1 MNYASEICMNNQP
14 LAANSKRL
22 LSMGTSYA
30 IGTFND
36 NFFKQAALLLAATAH
51 LEWLQGVATTL
62 FAVPF
67 ICCSAWA
74 GWVADRYPKRTTI
87 IGAKYLEL
95 VAMLLGLAALCS
107 TNTTLHWYG
116 IVTVV
121 FLMGLQS
128 TFFSPALNGAIPENF
143 EPHHVPRVNALLKL
157 ATTSTILLGIA
168 GAGLVLDLPALPF
181 MGAKSAQ
188 NPAMPGGLYIGIIA
202 CLLSV
207 VGIATAYGIGK
218 SAPVVG
224 HSTPFPWLG
233 PVNSFQ
239 HVQELFRGDKLLFL
253 AIIAEAFFYLCST
266 FVVLSLNNLGV
277 VQLGYSFTITSLLS
291 VALMVGVCIGS
302 LVAARMPVENWTS
315 IAPKACAG
323 MGAGLLLG
331 GATPLLPPAG
341 QLPLLLASFLL
352 AGIAGGIFLI
362 PIIST
367 IQLRPAAGQKGKILA
382 ISNFSSFTGILASGV
397 VFGLCGSVLPSHLLL
412 GGAVAALLFARWLH
426 TKTKAP
432 QPQSQTSTQPTGPQ
446 PDYSLA
452 RAVRSVLGTCLQGL
466 LSLRYKVTV
475 SGLETIAGNGSILFL
490 PNHPALIDPIL
501 VYALTAGKRPR
512 PLADAHQFD
521 SPAGRL
527 VARALHPVLL
537 PDAKRD
543 GRGAKEKIQA
553 GIDAI
558 IAGLREGDSVLMY
571 PSGQLYRSAK
581 ESLGGNSGV
590 ATILHTLPEQRVV
603 LVRTTGL
610 WGSSFGYAGPEN
622 SGKAPSLGKALLR
635 GAKALLA
642 NFVLFTPRRPVH
654 VEFYEPQDLPR
665 TADKATLNR
674 YLEAFYENASR
685 PAVTY
690 PRFFWQ
696 GSAPIAL
703 PEPGTG
709 GSVMGA
715 TAIPAEL
722 REKVYALLRQQAG
735 LEEGHVLEDSQR
747 LGADLG
753 LDSLAMMEFALA
765 LEGLEG
771 KTITWLEGLIT
782 VGDCVQAAQF
792 GLQEAEAEGPLTPAL
807 QKAWDAFVDA
817 SRPLA
822 VPEGANTIA
831 HAFVHNVR
839 RTPKAALMADRK
851 TLRTHRQ
858 VLMGAMALAESFR
871 RIPGQRVGL
880 MLPAVP
886 AVLPV
891 WLALQLAGKTPVM
904 LNWTVGQSNLAHCC
918 QVAGIEH
925 AISATQF
932 TARLHSQ
939 GLALESLPV
948 QWILLED
955 VARTLGWKDKL
966 RAAFKA
972 YTTKTLPQG
981 SIPDIAAVLF
991 TSGSESLP
999 KAVPLSHTNLLTN
1012 ARDLIGVLKVK
1023 ADDSVLAML
1032 PPFHSFGL
1040 MVNIV
1045 LPLALG
1051 LRAAFYPNPTEAGP
1065 LLGMLRDF
1073 GLSLVASP
1081 PTFLSAILD
1090 MADKTEQAQQAEQAE
1105 SAGPASLHG
1114 NTKQPAPHAL
1124 GKLRY
1129 AFVGAEK
1136 CPERVYAAFA
1146 RLCPHASLCEG
1157 YGITECSPVVSV
1169 NVPGQVV
1176 PGSIGLL
1183 LPSVQAALVQEDNGN
1198 ITGPVQPG
1206 ETGMLLVRGP
1216 SIFGG
1221 YLGAAPNPFVEY
1233 EGKSWYRTGDLVSM
1247 DAHNILFFRGRL
1259 KRFVKVGGEMISLP
1273 QMETVLLEAFSHRED
1288 APQEGPALAVEAG
1301 AEELGSEI
1309 VLFTPMPIT
1318 VQEANAALRR
1328 SGLSGLYAVKRVV
1341 QVASIPL
1348 LGTGKTNYREL
1359 KALLAGGTAS

>member
-1 MNYASEICMNNQP
+1 MNHQP
-14 LAANSKRL
+14 LAPNSKRL

-36 NFFKQAALLLAATAH
+36 NFFKQAALLLAATAQ

-87 IGAKYLEL
+87 IGAKYMEL
-95 VAMLLGLAALCS
+95 AAMVLGLVALCS
-107 TNTTLHWYG
+107 TNATFHWYG
-116 IVTVV
+116 MVTVV

-143 EPHHVPRVNALLKL
+143 ETHHVPRVNALLKL
-157 ATTSTILLGIA
+157 ATTVTILLGIA

-181 MGAKSAQ
+181 MEAKSAQ
-188 NPAMPGGLYIGIIA
+188 NPAMPGGLYIGILA

-207 VGIATAYGIGK
+207 VGIGTAYGIGK
-218 SAPVVG
+218 SLQA
-224 HSTPFPWLG
+224 HAHTTPFPWLG
-233 PVNSFQ
+233 PVSSFQ
-239 HVQELFRGDKLLFL
+239 HTQELFHKDKLLFL

-277 VQLGYSFTITSLLS
+277 IQLGYSFTITSLLS
-291 VALMVGVCIGS
+291 VALMVGVCVGS
-302 LVAARMPVENWTS
+302 LVVACMPPENWVT

-331 GATPLLPPAG
+331 GAIPLLPQAG
-341 QLPLLLASFLL
+341 QLPLLLGSFLL

-362 PIIST
+362 PVVST
-367 IQLRPAAGQKGKILA
+367 IQLRPAAGEKGKILG
-382 ISNFSSFTGILASGV
+382 ISGFTSFTGILASGV
-397 VFGLCGSVLPSHLLL
+397 LFGLCSKVLPSQLLL
-412 GGAVAALLFARWLH
+412 AGAVAALFFARWLH
-426 TKTKAP
+426 RATIKATQASP
-432 QPQSQTSTQPTGPQ
+432 QTNTQGTGPG
-446 PDYSLA
+446 PEHSLA
-452 RAVRSVLGTCLQGL
+452 CAVRSVLGSCLQAL
-466 LSLRYKVTV
+466 LSLRYTVTV
-475 SGLETIAGNGSILFL
+475 SGLETIEGKGSILFL

-512 PLADAHQFD
+512 PLADARQFD
-521 SPAGRL
+521 SAAGRL
-527 VARALHPVLL
+527 VARAMHPVLL

-558 IAGLREGDSVLMY
+558 ITGLRQGDSVLLY

-581 ESLGGNSGV
+581 EHLGGNSGV
-590 ATILHTLPEQRVV
+590 ATILNTLPEQRVV

-610 WGSSFGYAGPEN
+610 WGSSFGYAGPET
-622 SGKAPSLGKALLR
+622 SGKAPVFGKALLR
-635 GAKALLA
+635 GAKAVLA
-642 NFVLFTPRRPVH
+642 NLLLFTPRRPVH
-654 VEFYEPQDLPR
+654 VEFYEPHNLPR

-674 YLEAFYENASR
+674 YLEAFYESASR

-696 GSAPIAL
+696 GRAPIAL
-703 PEPGTG
+703 PEPGLG
-709 GSVMGA
+709 GGTLDTA
-715 TAIPAEL
+715 TIPAAL
-722 REKVYALLRQQAG
+722 RESVHALLRKQAG
-735 LEEGHVLEDSQR
+735 LEPDQVLEDNQR

-753 LDSLAMMEFALA
+753 LDSLALMELALA

-771 KTITWLEGLIT
+771 KTITWLEGLVT

-792 GLQEAEAEGPLTPAL
+792 GLQEAQAEGPLPPAL
-807 QKAWDAFVDA
+807 QKAWDGFVDA

-831 HAFVHNVR
+831 HAFLHNVR
-839 RTPKAALMADRK
+839 RTPKAALMADRQ

-858 VLMGAMALAESFR
+858 VLIGAMALAESFR
-871 RIPGQRVGL
+871 RLPGQRVGL

-948 QWILLED
+948 QWVLLED
-955 VARTLGWKDKL
+955 VARTLGWKEKL

-972 YTTKTLPQG
+972 YTTKTLPHG
-981 SIPDIAAVLF
+981 TIPDIAAVLF

-999 KAVPLSHTNLLTN
+999 KAVPLSHSNLLTN
-1012 ARDLIGVLKVK
+1012 ARDLIGVLKVQ

-1065 LLGMLRDF
+1065 LLAMLRDF
-1073 GLSLVASP
+1073 GLSLLASP

-1090 MADKTEQAQQAEQAE
+1090 MADKTGQAQQAEAPL
-1105 SAGPASLHG
+1105 PASLPQ
-1114 NTKQPAPHAL
+1114 NATEPASHVL

-1136 CPERVYAAFA
+1136 CPERVYTAFA
-1146 RLCPHASLCEG
+1146 RLCPQASLCEG

-1169 NVPGQVV
+1169 NVPGHVV
-1176 PGSIGLL
+1176 PGSIGKL
-1183 LPSVQAALVQEDNGN
+1183 LPSVQAALVQENNGH
-1198 ITGPVQPG
+1198 ITGPVKQG

-1221 YLGAAPNPFVEY
+1221 YLGTAPNPFVEHQ
-1233 EGKSWYRTGDLVSM
+1233 GQSWYRTGDLVSI

-1288 APQEGPALAVEAG
+1288 APQEGPALAVEAV
-1301 AEELGSEI
+1301 AEDLGGEI

-1318 VQEANAALRR
+1318 TQEANAALRR

-1359 KALLAGGTAS
+1359 KALLAEPTIL

>member
-1 MNYASEICMNNQP
+1 MNNQP
-14 LAANSKRL
+14 LAPNSKRL

-67 ICCSAWA
+67 IVCSAWA

-87 IGAKYLEL
+87 IGAKYMEL
-95 VAMLLGLAALCS
+95 AAMGLGLVALCS
-107 TNTTLHWYG
+107 TNPTLHWYG
-116 IVTVV
+116 MVTVV

-143 EPHHVPRVNALLKL
+143 DAHHVPRVNALLKL
-157 ATTSTILLGIA
+157 ATTATILLGIA

-181 MGAKSAQ
+181 MNTADQ
-188 NPAMPGGLYIGIIA
+188 NPAMPGGLYIGLIA
-202 CLLSV
+202 CLLSG
-207 VGIATAYGIGK
+207 VGIATAYGIGN
-218 SAPVVG
+218 SAPLAG
-224 HSTPFPWLG
+224 HSAPFPWLG
-233 PVNSFQ
+233 PVSSVQ
-239 HVQELFRGDKLLFL
+239 HTGEIFRNDKLLFL
-253 AIIAEAFFYLCST
+253 AILAEAFFYLCST

-291 VALMVGVCIGS
+291 VSLMVGVCIGA
-302 LVAARMPVENWTS
+302 LLAARMPVEHWTT
-315 IAPKACAG
+315 IAPKACAA
-323 MGAGLLLG
+323 MGSGLLLG
-331 GATPLLPPAG
+331 GAVPLLPQAG
-341 QLPLLLASFLL
+341 QLPLLLGSFLL

-362 PIIST
+362 PIVST
-367 IQLRPAAGQKGKILA
+367 IQLRPVAGQKGKVLGV
-382 ISNFSSFTGILASGV
+382 SNFTSFTGILASGV
-397 VFGLCGSVLPSHLLL
+397 LFGLCGSVLPSHLLL
-412 GGAVAALLFARWLH
+412 GGAMVALLFALWLG
-426 TKTKAP
+426 KSASKAT
-432 QPQSQTSTQPTGPQ
+432 QAQSQANSQGAGPL

-452 RAVRSVLGTCLQGL
+452 SAARCLLGTCLQGL
-466 LSLRYKVTV
+466 LSLRYNVTV
-475 SGLETIAGNGSILFL
+475 SGLETIAGKGSILFL

-501 VYALTAGKRPR
+501 IYALIAGKKPR

-521 SPAGRL
+521 STAGRL
-527 VARALHPVLL
+527 VARFLHPVLL

-558 IAGLREGDSVLMY
+558 IVGLRKGDSVLMY

-581 ESLGGNSGV
+581 EQLGGNSGV
-590 ATILHTLPEQRVV
+590 ATILQTLPEQRVV

-610 WGSSFGYAGPEN
+610 WGSSFGCAGPEN
-622 SGKAPSLGKALLR
+622 AGKAPSLGKALLR
-635 GAKALLA
+635 GARAVLA
-642 NFVLFTPRRPVH
+642 NLLLFTPRRPVH

-665 TADKATLNR
+665 TADKASLNR
-674 YLEAFYENASR
+674 YLEAFYESATR

-696 GSAPIAL
+696 GRAPIAL
-703 PEPGTG
+703 PEPGHG
-709 GSVMGA
+709 GGNMDTA
-715 TAIPAEL
+715 AIPAAL
-722 REKVYALLRQQAG
+722 REQVYALLRQQAG
-735 LEEGHVLEDSQR
+735 LEPDHALEDTQR

-753 LDSLAMMEFALA
+753 LDSLALMELALA

-771 KTITWLEGLIT
+771 KTITWLEGLVT
-782 VGDCVQAAQF
+782 VGDCVQAAQW
-792 GLQEAEAEGPLTPAL
+792 GLQEAQAEGPLTPAL

-831 HAFVHNVR
+831 HAFLHNVR
-839 RTPKAALMADRK
+839 RTPKAALMADRQ
-851 TLRTHRQ
+851 TLRTRRQ

-871 RIPGQRVGL
+871 LIPGQRVGL

-918 QVAGIEH
+918 QVAGITH

-948 QWILLED
+948 QWLLLED

-966 RAAFKA
+966 RAAVKA
-972 YTTKTLPQG
+972 YTTRTLPQG
-981 SIPDIAAVLF
+981 TIPDIAAVLF

-1051 LRAAFYPNPTEAGP
+1051 LRAAFYPNPTEAGS
-1065 LLGMLRDF
+1065 LLSMLRDF

-1081 PTFLSAILD
+1081 PTFLGAILD
-1090 MADKTEQAQQAEQAE
+1090 MADKTEQAQQVETTSQ
-1105 SAGPASLHG
+1105 PQ
-1114 NTKQPAPHAL
+1114 NNKVPAPQAL
-1124 GKLRY
+1124 GTLRY

-1146 RLCPHASLCEG
+1146 RLCPQAALCEG

-1183 LPSVQAALVQEDNGN
+1183 LPSVQAALVQEDNGH

-1221 YLGAAPNPFVEY
+1221 YLGTAPNPFVEY
-1233 EGKSWYRTGDLVSM
+1233 AGQSWYRTGDLVSM
-1247 DAHNILFFRGRL
+1247 DANSILFFRGRL

-1301 AEELGSEI
+1301 AEELGGEI

-1318 VQEANAALRR
+1318 MQEANAALRR

-1359 KALLAGGTAS
+1359 KALLAGGTVSRNSAS